1 MEAVCR
7 HTLRVRLTPN
17 LNPRDIY
24 AVAILLQYPV
34 IVAVNDWIINL
45 RFWRLSLEV
54 VSGQMIKDS
63 SPADN

>member
-1 MEAVCR
+1 MVEGIRR
-7 HTLRVRLTPN
+7 HTLRVRLTLN
-17 LNPRDIY
+17 LPRVY
-24 AVAILLQYPV
+24 CAVAILLQYPV